1 MNLIEAYEKFP
12 TQQDCIVHLEK
23 TRWPVIALC
32 PLCES
37 DQVRRK
43 ADKIRVGRWNC
54 HKCKS
59 SFNVLS
65 GTVFSGTH
73 IPLQKWFLAISLMV
87 NAKKSLSSHQLGRDL
102 KLNHKTAWYMQ
113 QRIRAAMSTTE
124 GALLQGI
131 IEMDETYVGGK
142 PRYKNPNNKRGRGA
156 KGKTSVVGAVE
167 RGGKVKAQIT
177 NDTKGRTLLG
187 FIKESVEVAK
197 SSLISDDYSAYR
209 NVGTLM
215 PHVVIDHRYSYVD
228 PLNRGIHTNTIEG
241 FWALLKR
248 AWYGTHHHYS
258 RRWMPLF
265 VGEACWKYNHRHAV
279 DGGFDAFMKG
289 CFK

>member
-1 MNLIEAYEKFP
+1 MCLIEVYEKFP
-12 TQQDCIVHLEK
+12 TQQDCIAHLESI
-23 TRWPVIALC
+23 RWPTVPFC
-32 PLCES
+32 PFCKS
-37 DQVRRK
+37 DRTAKKTENQ
-43 ADKIRVGRWNC
+43 RVGRWNC
-54 HKCKS
+54 HECKN

-73 IPLQKWFLAISLMV
+73 VPLQKWFMAISLMI

-102 KLNHKTAWYMQ
+102 KLNHKTAWFMQ
-113 QRIRAAMSTTE
+113 QRIRAAMATDE

-131 IEMDETYVGGK
+131 IEVDETYVGGK

-156 KGKTSVVGAVE
+156 SGKVSVVGAVE
-167 RGGKVKAQIT
+167 RGGEVKAQVT

-187 FIKESVEVAK
+187 FIQQSVEVAK
-197 SSLISDDYSAYR
+197 SALVTDDYGAYH
-209 NVGTLM
+209 NAHKLL
-215 PHVVIDHRYSYVD
+215 PHVVVDHRSGYVH

-241 FWALLKR
+241 FWALIKR

-258 RRWMPLF
+258 CRWMPLF
-265 VGEACWKYNHRHAV
+265 VGEACWKYNHRNSG
-279 DGGFDAFMKG
+279 DGFEAFLNG

>member
-1 MNLIEAYEKFP
+1 MNLIETYEKFP
-12 TQQDCIVHLEK
+12 TQQDCIVHLEQI
-23 TRWPVIALC
+23 RWPVEALC

-37 DQVRRK
+37 DRVRRK

-54 HKCKS
+54 HECKS

-73 IPLQKWFLAISLMV
+73 VPLQKWFLALSLMI

-102 KLNHKTAWYMQ
+102 KLNHKTAWFMQ
-113 QRIRAAMSTTE
+113 QRIRAAMTSDE
-124 GALLQGI
+124 GKMLQGI

-142 PRYKNPNNKRGRGA
+142 PRYKHPGNKRGRGTR
-156 KGKTSVVGAVE
+156 KSSVVGAVE
-167 RGGKVKAQIT
+167 RGGKVKAQVT

-197 SSLISDDYSAYR
+197 SALVTDDYLAYR
-209 NVGTLM
+209 NAGRLI
-215 PHVVIDHRYSYVD
+215 PHSVIDHRSGYVNPFD
-228 PLNRGIHTNTIEG
+228 RSIHTNTIEG
-241 FWALLKR
+241 FWALIKR

-265 VGEACWKYNHRHAV
+265 VGEACWKYNHRHTA
-279 DGGFDAFMKG
+279 DGGFDAFFRN
-289 CFK
+289 CFR